1 VEEVMNNSK
10 VVLFY
15 GLSLIGTLLLVVCA
29 AKSTL
34 SQTGSLENQWM
45 GPGMWLAI
53 IFVAVLYIV
62 TIALYVFLEEAKVVH
77 IILQIIG
84 LLLAILFAVILGM
97 EALALK
103 DTILAYATFIAGGIV
118 VVANII
124 ILVLLLKRSKRNYY
138 GSYTMYR

>member
-1 VEEVMNNSK
+1 MNNSK

-15 GLSLIGTLLLVVCA
+15 GLSLIGTLLLIVCA

-53 IFVAVLYIV
+53 IFAAVLYIV
-62 TIALYVFLEEAKVVH
+62 TIALYVLLEEAKVVH

-84 LLLAILFAVILGM
+84 LLLAVLFAVILGM

>member
-1 VEEVMNNSK
+1 MNNSK

-15 GLSLIGTLLLVVCA
+15 GLSLIGTLLLIVCA

-53 IFVAVLYIV
+53 IFAAVLYIV

-84 LLLAILFAVILGM
+84 LLLAVLFAMILGM

-124 ILVLLLKRSKRNYY
+124 ILVLLLKRSKHNYY

>member
-1 VEEVMNNSK
+1 MNNSK

-15 GLSLIGTLLLVVCA
+15 GLSLIGALLLVVCA

-62 TIALYVFLEEAKVVH
+62 TTALYVFLEEAKVIH

-84 LLLAILFAVILGM
+84 LLLAALFAVILGT
-97 EALALK
+97 EALALN
-103 DTILAYATFIAGGIV
+103 DTILASATFIAGGIIV
-118 VVANII
+118 IANII
-124 ILVLLLKRSKRNYY
+124 ILVMLLKRPKRNYY
-138 GSYTMYR
+138 GSFSMYR

>member
-1 VEEVMNNSK
+1 MNNSK

-84 LLLAILFAVILGM
+84 LLLAVLFAMILGM

>member
-1 VEEVMNNSK
+1 MNNSK

-84 LLLAILFAVILGM
+84 LLLAVLFAVILGM

>member
-15 GLSLIGTLLLVVCA
+15 GLSLIGTLLLIVCA

-53 IFVAVLYIV
+53 IFAAVLYIV

-84 LLLAILFAVILGM
+84 LLLAVLFAVILGM

>member
-1 VEEVMNNSK
+1 MNNSK

-84 LLLAILFAVILGM
+84 LLLAVLFAMILGM

-103 DTILAYATFIAGGIV
+103 DTILAYATFIAGSIV

>member
-1 VEEVMNNSK
+1 MNNSK

-15 GLSLIGTLLLVVCA
+15 GLSLIGTLLLIVCA

-53 IFVAVLYIV
+53 IFAAVLYIV
-62 TIALYVFLEEAKVVH
+62 TIALYVFLEAKVVH

-84 LLLAILFAVILGM
+84 LLLAVLFAVILGM

>member
-1 VEEVMNNSK
+1 MNNSK

-34 SQTGSLENQWM
+34 SQTGLLENQWM

-84 LLLAILFAVILGM
+84 LLLAVLFAMILGM

>member
-1 VEEVMNNSK
+1 MNNSK

-15 GLSLIGTLLLVVCA
+15 GLSLIGTLLLIVCA

-53 IFVAVLYIV
+53 IFAAVLYIV

-84 LLLAILFAVILGM
+84 LLLAVLFAMILGM

-103 DTILAYATFIAGGIV
+103 DMILAYATFTAGSIV

>member
-1 VEEVMNNSK
+1 MNNSK

-84 LLLAILFAVILGM
+84 LLLAVLFAMILGM

-124 ILVLLLKRSKRNYY
+124 ILVLLLKRSKHNYY

>member
-1 VEEVMNNSK
+1 MNNSK

-53 IFVAVLYIV
+53 IFAAVLYIV

-84 LLLAILFAVILGM
+84 LLLAVLFAMILGM

>member
-1 VEEVMNNSK
+1 MNNSK

-84 LLLAILFAVILGM
+84 LLLAVLFAMILGM

-103 DTILAYATFIAGGIV
+103 DMILAYATFIAGGIV

>member
-1 VEEVMNNSK
+1 MNNSK

-15 GLSLIGTLLLVVCA
+15 GLSLIGTLLLIVCA

-53 IFVAVLYIV
+53 IFAAVLYIV

-84 LLLAILFAVILGM
+84 LLLAVLFAVILGM

>member
-1 VEEVMNNSK
+1 MNNSK

-53 IFVAVLYIV
+53 IFAAVLYIV

-84 LLLAILFAVILGM
+84 LLLAVLFAVILGM

>member
-1 VEEVMNNSK
+1 MNNSK

-15 GLSLIGTLLLVVCA
+15 GLSLIGTLLLIVCA

>member
-1 VEEVMNNSK
+1 MNNSK

-15 GLSLIGTLLLVVCA
+15 GLSLIGTLLLIVCA

-53 IFVAVLYIV
+53 IFAAVLYIV

-84 LLLAILFAVILGM
+84 LLLAVLFAVILGM

-124 ILVLLLKRSKRNYY
+124 ILVLLLKRSKHNYY

>member
-1 VEEVMNNSK
+1 MNNSK

-15 GLSLIGTLLLVVCA
+15 GLSLIGTLLLIVCA

-53 IFVAVLYIV
+53 IFAAVLYIV

-84 LLLAILFAVILGM
+84 LLLAVLFAMILGM

>member
-1 VEEVMNNSK
+1 M
-10 VVLFY
+10 
-15 GLSLIGTLLLVVCA
+15 
-29 AKSTL
+29 
-34 SQTGSLENQWM
+34 
-45 GPGMWLAI
+45 
-53 IFVAVLYIV
+53 
-62 TIALYVFLEEAKVVH
+62 
-77 IILQIIG
+77 
-84 LLLAILFAVILGM
+84 ILGM

>member
-1 VEEVMNNSK
+1 MNNSK

>member
-1 VEEVMNNSK
+1 MNNSK

-15 GLSLIGTLLLVVCA
+15 GLSLIGTLLLIVCA

-53 IFVAVLYIV
+53 IFAAVLYIV

>member
-1 VEEVMNNSK
+1 MNNSK

-53 IFVAVLYIV
+53 IFAAVLYIV